1 MFDGNGVTGAVLAV
15 GYYALFLG
23 SGMYIGRKLLCK
35 ERYSIVMQYLVG
47 SVAGVLALQWF
58 PLLFA
63 FAFDFSMTAHV
74 LALLL
79 QIVLCV
85 LVGWRCHCS
94 ESSLQQHPYRKVN
107 EWKRLFRENPVWIL
121 MAVTFV
127 FFCYCL
133 YTHTIVGNADG
144 SMHTGQSTYGDMNM
158 HFSFITSIAN
168 QQTFPPEYSLLPGHK
183 LSYPFLCDSVSSSL
197 YLMGASLRLA
207 YVLPMLGVILQVF
220 VGFYCLIKYW
230 LGRSATALIAWILF
244 FWNGGLGFVYFDNA
258 EKIHKIFT
266 EFYMTPTNYLDKNL
280 RWVQVMVD
288 MLIPQRAT
296 LFGWSI
302 LFPLLAFLFRA
313 IAERKKKLF
322 VMAGVAAGALPM
334 IHTHSFLALGMI
346 CAVWLLLDLT
356 ENSLFESER
365 IALGRKASASR
376 GSGRR
381 NGKATSSGRRNSKAT
396 SSGRRNGKV
405 TSSGRRS
412 ANVSAS
418 TGNRIGSSSAD
429 ATATVSDSWIRYALY
444 IGLAFFSVMQM
455 INRSNEFA
463 DKHGLAIMIIGVVV
477 FVLFLGYKLVRYLQ
491 NRLWKRLAFTWG
503 IFLILVLIFALPQLF
518 MWTFSQA
525 SGDNFVRS
533 HFNWSNNGD
542 QYIVFYLKNLGL
554 PFVLLLL
561 SSFVVSVRNLKIGAP
576 YLLIWFV
583 AELAAFQ
590 PNDYDN
596 NKLLF
601 VGAVFICG
609 LAADALVQLYERYGA
624 VYWRSAIGKTGVV
637 LLGAC
642 LLFVSAIS
650 GFLTMGREWVSDYE
664 LYTASAVKACRY
676 IEDETTPW
684 DVILTSTAHNSPVP
698 ALTGRSIVCGSSSFL
713 YYHGLNYQ
721 QNEQDVET
729 MYTSPAG
736 AKELFRKYDV
746 NYIYLSNQE
755 YGTYNV
761 DVNGLYEVADVVWQK
776 DDVSVWKVKDEI
788 FE

>member
-1 MFDGNGVTGAVLAV
+1 
-15 GYYALFLG
+15 
-23 SGMYIGRKLLCK
+23 
-35 ERYSIVMQYLVG
+35 
-47 SVAGVLALQWF
+47 
-58 PLLFA
+58 
-63 FAFDFSMTAHV
+63 
-74 LALLL
+74 
-79 QIVLCV
+79 
-85 LVGWRCHCS
+85 
-94 ESSLQQHPYRKVN
+94 
-107 EWKRLFRENPVWIL
+107 
-121 MAVTFV
+121 MAVTFA

-207 YVLPMLGVILQVF
+207 YVLPMLGAILQVF
-220 VGFYCLIKYW
+220 MGFYCLIKYW
-230 LGRSATALIAWILF
+230 FGRSATALIAWILF

-296 LFGWSI
+296 LFGWAI

-356 ENSLFESER
+356 ENSLFVTGK
-365 IALGRKASASR
+365 AAYGRKAALASR
-376 GSGRR
+376 GS
-381 NGKATSSGRRNSKAT
+381 S
-396 SSGRRNGKV
+396 RRNGKV
-405 TSSGRRS
+405 TSSSRRS

-418 TGNRIGSSSAD
+418 TGNRRGSSSAD
-429 ATATVSDSWIRYALY
+429 ATASDSWIRYALY

-463 DKHGLAIMIIGVVV
+463 DKHGLAIMIIGVAL

-491 NRLWKRLAFTWG
+491 NRSWKRLAFTWG

-561 SSFVVSVRNLKIGAP
+561 SSFVVSARNLKIGAP

-609 LAADALVQLYERYGA
+609 LAADALVQIYERYGA
-624 VYWRSAIGKTGVV
+624 VYWRSAFGKAGVV

-642 LLFVSAIS
+642 LLFVSVIS

-729 MYTSPAG
+729 MYTSPAS
-736 AKELFRKYDV
+736 AKELLREYDV

-761 DVNGLYEVADVVWQK
+761 DVNGLYEVADVIWQK

>member
-1 MFDGNGVTGAVLAV
+1 
-15 GYYALFLG
+15 
-23 SGMYIGRKLLCK
+23 
-35 ERYSIVMQYLVG
+35 
-47 SVAGVLALQWF
+47 
-58 PLLFA
+58 
-63 FAFDFSMTAHV
+63 
-74 LALLL
+74 
-79 QIVLCV
+79 
-85 LVGWRCHCS
+85 
-94 ESSLQQHPYRKVN
+94 
-107 EWKRLFRENPVWIL
+107 
-121 MAVTFV
+121 MAVTFA

-207 YVLPMLGVILQVF
+207 YVLPMLGAILQVF
-220 VGFYCLIKYW
+220 MGFYCLIKYW
-230 LGRSATALIAWILF
+230 FGRSVTALIAWILF

-296 LFGWSI
+296 LFGWAI

-356 ENSLFESER
+356 ENSLFVTGK
-365 IALGRKASASR
+365 AAYGRKAASASR
-376 GSGRR
+376 GSSRR
-381 NGKATSSGRRNSKAT
+381 NGKVTA
-396 SSGRRNGKV
+396 SGRRNGKV
-405 TSSGRRS
+405 TSSSRRS

-418 TGNRIGSSSAD
+418 TGNHRGSSSAD
-429 ATATVSDSWIRYALY
+429 ATASDSWIRYALY

-463 DKHGLAIMIIGVVV
+463 DKHGLVIMIIGVAL

-491 NRLWKRLAFTWG
+491 NRSWKRLAFTWG

-542 QYIVFYLKNLGL
+542 QYIIFYLKNLGL

-561 SSFVVSVRNLKIGAP
+561 SSFMVSARNLKIGAP

-609 LAADALVQLYERYGA
+609 LAADALVQIYERYGA
-624 VYWRSAIGKTGVV
+624 VYWRSAIGKAGVV

-698 ALTGRSIVCGSSSFL
+698 TLTGRSIVCGSSSFL

-729 MYTSPAG
+729 MYTSPAS
-736 AKELFRKYDV
+736 AKELFREYDV

-761 DVNGLYEVADVVWQK
+761 DVNGLYEVADVIWQK

>member
-1 MFDGNGVTGAVLAV
+1 M
-15 GYYALFLG
+15 
-23 SGMYIGRKLLCK
+23 
-35 ERYSIVMQYLVG
+35 
-47 SVAGVLALQWF
+47 
-58 PLLFA
+58 
-63 FAFDFSMTAHV
+63 
-74 LALLL
+74 
-79 QIVLCV
+79 
-85 LVGWRCHCS
+85 
-94 ESSLQQHPYRKVN
+94 
-107 EWKRLFRENPVWIL
+107 
-121 MAVTFV
+121 
-127 FFCYCL
+127 
-133 YTHTIVGNADG
+133 
-144 SMHTGQSTYGDMNM
+144 
-158 HFSFITSIAN
+158 
-168 QQTFPPEYSLLPGHK
+168 LPGHK

-207 YVLPMLGVILQVF
+207 YVLPMLGAILQVF
-220 VGFYCLIKYW
+220 MGFYCLIKYW

-258 EKIHKIFT
+258 EKIHKIFA

-296 LFGWSI
+296 LFGWAI

-356 ENSLFESER
+356 DNSLFVTGK
-365 IALGRKASASR
+365 AAYGWKAASASR
-376 GSGRR
+376 GSSRR
-381 NGKATSSGRRNSKAT
+381 NGKVTSSGRRNGIAT
-396 SSGRRNGKV
+396 ASGRRNGKV

-418 TGNRIGSSSAD
+418 TGNRRGSSSAD
-429 ATATVSDSWIRYALY
+429 ATVSDSWIRYALY

-463 DKHGLAIMIIGVVV
+463 DKHGLAIMIIGVAL

-491 NRLWKRLAFTWG
+491 NRSWKRLAFTWG
-503 IFLILVLIFALPQLF
+503 IFLIVVLIFALPQLF

-561 SSFVVSVRNLKIGAP
+561 SSFVVSARNLKIGAP

-601 VGAVFICG
+601 VGAVFMCG
-609 LAADALVQLYERYGA
+609 IAADALVQIYERYGA
-624 VYWRSAIGKTGVV
+624 VYWCSAIGKAGVV

-729 MYTSPAG
+729 MYTSPAS

>member
-1 MFDGNGVTGAVLAV
+1 M
-15 GYYALFLG
+15 
-23 SGMYIGRKLLCK
+23 C
-35 ERYSIVMQYLVG
+35 
-47 SVAGVLALQWF
+47 AGWLEM
-58 PLLFA
+58 P
-63 FAFDFSMTAHV
+63 
-74 LALLL
+74 
-79 QIVLCV
+79 
-85 LVGWRCHCS
+85 
-94 ESSLQQHPYRKVN
+94 
-107 EWKRLFRENPVWIL
+107 LFRIFTTAASISEGER
-121 MAVTFV
+121 METFV
-127 FFCYCL
+127 PGKSGL
-133 YTHTIVGNADG
+133 DLDG

-207 YVLPMLGVILQVF
+207 YVLPMLGAILQVF
-220 VGFYCLIKYW
+220 MGFYCLIKYW

-258 EKIHKIFT
+258 EKIHKIFA

-280 RWVQVMVD
+280 RWVQVIVD

-296 LFGWSI
+296 LFGWAI

-356 ENSLFESER
+356 DNSLFVTGK
-365 IALGRKASASR
+365 AAYGRKAASASK
-376 GSGRR
+376 GSSRR
-381 NGKATSSGRRNSKAT
+381 NGKVTA
-396 SSGRRNGKV
+396 SGRRNGKV
-405 TSSGRRS
+405 TSSSRRS
-412 ANVSAS
+412 VNVSAS
-418 TGNRIGSSSAD
+418 TRNRMGSSSAD
-429 ATATVSDSWIRYALY
+429 ATVSDSWIRYALY

-463 DKHGLAIMIIGVVV
+463 DKHGLAIMIIGVAL

-561 SSFVVSVRNLKIGAP
+561 SSFVVSARNLKIGAP

-609 LAADALVQLYERYGA
+609 IAADALVQIYERYGA
-624 VYWRSAIGKTGVV
+624 VYWCSAIGKAGVV

-729 MYTSPAG
+729 MYTSPAS

>member
-1 MFDGNGVTGAVLAV
+1 
-15 GYYALFLG
+15 
-23 SGMYIGRKLLCK
+23 
-35 ERYSIVMQYLVG
+35 
-47 SVAGVLALQWF
+47 
-58 PLLFA
+58 
-63 FAFDFSMTAHV
+63 
-74 LALLL
+74 
-79 QIVLCV
+79 
-85 LVGWRCHCS
+85 
-94 ESSLQQHPYRKVN
+94 
-107 EWKRLFRENPVWIL
+107 
-121 MAVTFV
+121 
-127 FFCYCL
+127 
-133 YTHTIVGNADG
+133 
-144 SMHTGQSTYGDMNM
+144 MHTGQSTYGDMNM

-207 YVLPMLGVILQVF
+207 YVLPMLGAILQVF
-220 VGFYCLIKYW
+220 MGFYCLIKYW

-258 EKIHKIFT
+258 EKIHKIFA

-280 RWVQVMVD
+280 RWVQVIVD

-296 LFGWSI
+296 LFGWAI

-356 ENSLFESER
+356 DNSLFVTGK
-365 IALGRKASASR
+365 AAYGRKAASASR
-376 GSGRR
+376 GSSRR
-381 NGKATSSGRRNSKAT
+381 NGKVTSSGRRNGIAT
-396 SSGRRNGKV
+396 ASGRRNGKV

-418 TGNRIGSSSAD
+418 TGNRRGSSSAD
-429 ATATVSDSWIRYALY
+429 ATVSDSWIRYVLY

-463 DKHGLAIMIIGVVV
+463 DKHGLAIMIIGIAL

-491 NRLWKRLAFTWG
+491 NRSWKRLAFTWG

-561 SSFVVSVRNLKIGAP
+561 SSFVVSARNLKIGAP

-601 VGAVFICG
+601 VGAVFMCG
-609 LAADALVQLYERYGA
+609 IAADALVQIYERYGA
-624 VYWRSAIGKTGVV
+624 VYWCSAIGKAGVV

-729 MYTSPAG
+729 MYTSPAS

-776 DDVSVWKVKDEI
+776 DDVSVWKVKDAI

>member
-1 MFDGNGVTGAVLAV
+1 MFGGNGVTGAVLAV

-79 QIVLCV
+79 QVVLCV

-121 MAVTFV
+121 MAVTFA

-207 YVLPMLGVILQVF
+207 YVLPMLGAILQVF
-220 VGFYCLIKYW
+220 MGFYCLIKYW

-258 EKIHKIFT
+258 EKIHKIFA

-296 LFGWSI
+296 LFGWAI

-356 ENSLFESER
+356 DNSLFVTGK
-365 IALGRKASASR
+365 AAYGRKAASASK
-376 GSGRR
+376 GS
-381 NGKATSSGRRNSKAT
+381 S
-396 SSGRRNGKV
+396 RRNGKV

-418 TGNRIGSSSAD
+418 TGNRRGSSSAD
-429 ATATVSDSWIRYALY
+429 ATVSDSWIRYALY

-463 DKHGLAIMIIGVVV
+463 DKHGLAIMIIGVAL

-491 NRLWKRLAFTWG
+491 NRSWKRLAFTWG
-503 IFLILVLIFALPQLF
+503 IFLIVVLIFALPQLF

-561 SSFVVSVRNLKIGAP
+561 SSFVVSARNLKIGAP

-601 VGAVFICG
+601 VGAVFMCG
-609 LAADALVQLYERYGA
+609 IAADALVQIYERYGA
-624 VYWRSAIGKTGVV
+624 VYWCSAIGKAGVV

-729 MYTSPAG
+729 MYTSPAS

>member
-63 FAFDFSMTAHV
+63 FVFDFSMTAHV

-79 QIVLCV
+79 QVVLCV

-121 MAVTFV
+121 MAVTFA

-207 YVLPMLGVILQVF
+207 YVLPMLGAILQVF
-220 VGFYCLIKYW
+220 MGFYCLIKYW

-258 EKIHKIFT
+258 EKIHKIFA

-296 LFGWSI
+296 LFGWAI

-356 ENSLFESER
+356 DNSLFVTGK
-365 IALGRKASASR
+365 AAYGWKAASASR
-376 GSGRR
+376 GSSRR
-381 NGKATSSGRRNSKAT
+381 NGKVTSSGRRNGIAT
-396 SSGRRNGKV
+396 ASGRRNGKV

-418 TGNRIGSSSAD
+418 TGNRRGSSSAD
-429 ATATVSDSWIRYALY
+429 ATVSDSWIRYALY

-463 DKHGLAIMIIGVVV
+463 DKHGLAIMIIGVAL

-491 NRLWKRLAFTWG
+491 NRSWKRLAFTWG
-503 IFLILVLIFALPQLF
+503 IFLIVVLIFALPQLF

-561 SSFVVSVRNLKIGAP
+561 SSFVVSARNLKIGAP

-609 LAADALVQLYERYGA
+609 IAADALVQIYERYGA
-624 VYWRSAIGKTGVV
+624 VYWCSAIGK
-637 LLGAC
+637 A
-642 LLFVSAIS
+642 
-650 GFLTMGREWVSDYE
+650 
-664 LYTASAVKACRY
+664 
-676 IEDETTPW
+676 
-684 DVILTSTAHNSPVP
+684 PV
-698 ALTGRSIVCGSSSFL
+698 
-713 YYHGLNYQ
+713 
-721 QNEQDVET
+721 
-729 MYTSPAG
+729 
-736 AKELFRKYDV
+736 
-746 NYIYLSNQE
+746 
-755 YGTYNV
+755 
-761 DVNGLYEVADVVWQK
+761 
-776 DDVSVWKVKDEI
+776 
-788 FE
+788 